1 VFEDALDDIGIVDEC
16 DEMRL
21 IPFLLVLCACSS
33 TLTEEQR
40 YERDN
45 RRVMAKEAYELKRR
59 ACEEEGGYM
68 VVVHRHGVNT
78 REIPADEY
86 HSAYCARP
94 QQR

>member
-1 VFEDALDDIGIVDEC
+1 
-16 DEMRL
+16 MRL
-21 IPFLLVLCACSS
+21 TPFLLVLCACSS

-78 REIPADEY
+78 REIPQTSIAPLIVQGLNNDKTAGVCPCGAGGKRW
-86 HSAYCARP
+86 SR
-94 QQR
+94 